1 MSASGP
7 ALFDD
12 DLACDVRDV
21 YRRML
26 QDRVADEEATR
37 RSIEEWAGL
46 SADEEPVF
54 WLALAAAQSS
64 CGRLEEQVRSRA
76 LEVID
81 SGSDVAR
88 WREAGLGPA
97 ASRAAVLAELRQ
109 QLTGPQP
116 ARKAMRRP
124 WAYVT
129 DLEPGTVLAWTASNG
144 LVAVFRV
151 VQVLEDPFART
162 SVPAMERL
170 AWAGRQVPSSDVLA
184 QLPPAEGWLDWD
196 VDEDPGRRPAACIA
210 FKLRRRDPDWS
221 DVGFAVCGRVPPRAG
236 DDGDWELGVMGT
248 SWDGVA
254 ETLERRL
261 TTFPS
266 EQL

>member
-26 QDRVADEEATR
+26 EDRVSDEEATR
-37 RSIEEWAGL
+37 KSIEQWAGL
-46 SADEEPVF
+46 SPEEEPVF
-54 WLALAAAQSS
+54 WLALAAAQST
-64 CGRLEEQVRSRA
+64 CGRLDDQVRSRA

-81 SGSDVAR
+81 SGTDVTR
-88 WREAGLGPA
+88 WREAGRGPA
-97 ASRAAVLAELRQ
+97 DARATVLAELRQ
-109 QLTGPQP
+109 QLAGPQP
-116 ARKAMRRP
+116 ARKAIRRP

-144 LVAVFRV
+144 SVALFRV
-151 VQVLEDPFART
+151 VQILEDSFART
-162 SVPAMERL
+162 SMPAMERL
-170 AWAGRQVPSSDVLA
+170 AWTGREVPPSDVLA

-196 VDEDPGRRPAACIA
+196 YDADRDRRPAACIA
-210 FKLRRRDPDWS
+210 FKLKKRDPDWS
-221 DVGFAVCGRVPPRAG
+221 DVGFTVCGHVPARPG
-236 DDGDWELGVMGT
+236 DDGDWELHVMST
-248 SWDGVA
+248 SWDGVVEA
-254 ETLERRL
+254 LERRL
-261 TTFPS
+261 TMFPS